1 MVSIPSLW
9 LPILGSAM
17 LVFVA
22 SSIIHMLLP
31 YHHHDFGKVPSE
43 DDVMEALRRF
53 SIPPGDYVI
62 PCAGSP
68 KEMSNPAFIAKAT
81 KGPVAFV
88 TVMPNGPPSMGASLV
103 QWFVFCLTVGMLAA
117 YVSGRAL
124 APGANYVAV
133 FRFAGTT
140 AFIAYAMALW
150 SDSIWYKRAWS
161 TTAKN
166 TLDGLVYALLT
177 AGLFGWLWPA
187 A

>member
-43 DDVMEALRRF
+43 DDVMEALRSF

-68 KEMSNPAFIAKAT
+68 KEMSNPAFIGKAT

-88 TVMPNGPPSMGASLV
+88 TVMPSGPPSMGASLV

>member
-1 MVSIPSLW
+1 MVR
-9 LPILGSAM
+9 
-17 LVFVA
+17 
-22 SSIIHMLLP
+22 LLP
-31 YHHHDFGKVPSE
+31 HRGH
-43 DDVMEALRRF
+43 
-53 SIPPGDYVI
+53 
-62 PCAGSP
+62 AG
-68 KEMSNPAFIAKAT
+68 
-81 KGPVAFV
+81 
-88 TVMPNGPPSMGASLV
+88 
-103 QWFVFCLTVGMLAA
+103 A